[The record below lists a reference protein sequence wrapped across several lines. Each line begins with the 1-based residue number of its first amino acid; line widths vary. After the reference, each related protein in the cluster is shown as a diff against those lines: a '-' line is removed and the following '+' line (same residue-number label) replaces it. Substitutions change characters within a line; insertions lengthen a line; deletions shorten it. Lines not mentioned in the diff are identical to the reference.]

1 MTLAEMLITVGI
13 IGVIA
18 AIILPTTLKSVS
30 SWIFST
36 SNAVFLSKLKEAT
49 NQMALN
55 SPMVGYAT
63 NDAFVDEFSKYVK
76 IAKRCTSSN
85 LSECF
90 VSRFTTST
98 QAINVGTSLMTGA
111 DLGQIANTS
120 TLSGLVLLD
129 GTTILMAYSPICDIN
144 ARVYNTS
151 VPKTSCMSMV
161 YDTNASKGPNK
172 VGKDILTINATL
184 SACDIRISGLC
195 IAAGD
200 TTPSAIN
207 TCTDTTWDTNLTA
220 NTYCANNYW
229 AGAKKSCSAQGM
241 RLPSITELNTIYTNR
256 ATISG
261 LNSAA
266 NYWSATEYNTSMAWF
281 QSFATGG
288 QYGTVTSSFKGFGHT
303 ARCVRS

>member
-1 MTLAEMLITVGI
+1 MTLAEVLITVGI
-13 IGVIA
+13 IGVVA

-63 NDAFVDEFSKYVK
+63 NDAFIDEFSKYVK

-85 LSECF
+85 LNECF

-144 ARVYNTS
+144 ASVYNTS
-151 VPKTSCMSMV
+151 EDKTTCMALL
-161 YDTNASKGPNK
+161 YDVNGKNPPNKMGSDIQTLNAS
-172 VGKDILTINATL
+172 V
-184 SACDIRISGLC
+184 SSCDIRVGTLC
-195 IAAGD
+195 VASGD
-200 TTPSAIN
+200 TTPVLIN
-207 TCTDTTWDTNLTA
+207 TCSDSTWDTNLTA
-220 NTYCANNYW
+220 NTYCATNYW
-229 AGAKKSCSAQGM
+229 AGAKKSCSDQGM
-241 RLPSITELNTIYTNR
+241 KLPDLTELNTIYTNR

-261 LNSAA
+261 INLAA
-266 NYWSATEYNTSMAWF
+266 AYWSATEYTPSDAYFVYFPIHN
-281 QSFATGG
+281 QSGYYTKNHGIN
-288 QYGTVTSSFKGFGHT
+288 V
-303 ARCVRS
+303 RCVR